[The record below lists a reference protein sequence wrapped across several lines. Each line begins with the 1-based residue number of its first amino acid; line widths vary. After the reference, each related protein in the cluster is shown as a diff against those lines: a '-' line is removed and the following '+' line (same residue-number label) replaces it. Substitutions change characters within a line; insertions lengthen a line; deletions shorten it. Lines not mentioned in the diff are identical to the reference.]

1 MDEVKREKN
10 EKRIPWNKVKD
21 YLIGLGYKIEND
33 TDLLSAMNEEQ
44 RKGNEK
50 EIKEKVE
57 EWMK

>member
-1 MDEVKREKN
+1 MEQVKEKK

-21 YLIGLGYKIEND
+21 HLISLGYKIEND

-44 RKGNEK
+44 RKGNER

>member
-1 MDEVKREKN
+1 MEQVKEKK

-21 YLIGLGYKIEND
+21 HLIGLGYKIEND

-44 RKGNEK
+44 RKGNER

>member
-1 MDEVKREKN
+1 MEQVKEKK

-44 RKGNEK
+44 RKGNER